1 MAQGRKRADGKASQM
16 KGTGYEYFQSNLH
29 GGAASMTSQ
38 TGFVFEP
45 ESVADVAGRTV
56 GNFALP
62 IAVLGATFL
71 LIGYMPELP
80 DFLSV
85 LRVYGPYFTLGVGLL
100 VSLAFKRSRALFAVL
115 SLLLAYAGFRMF
127 LGDGE
132 GGGFVGRTVYAALCI
147 FVPFNLALLCVMRER
162 GALNP
167 YGARRLSLLVAEM
180 GLTAAIVLG
189 DHQAFTESLYRPLI
203 AGSAAAA
210 SPIPQLGVATMAVA
224 LSVAFICAV
233 VRGSVIEAAFAVAVA
248 AFAASCDGVMTSDV
262 FAWLTTAGVIV
273 AVAVVQDS
281 YRLAF
286 RDELTGLPARR
297 VLNERLMGLEGNY
310 TIAMLDVDH
319 FKAFNDTWGHDVGDQ
334 VLKLVASRLRRVG
347 GGGKAYRY
355 GGEEFTIVFPGKRLL
370 EVLTRAE
377 ALRKDIEAY
386 EMQIRAADHPRSAHA
401 ATVRSA
407 VDAAPILISVRV
419 SIGVAE
425 KNDRL
430 ATPDAVIKA
439 ADRALYRAKSAG
451 RNRVGR

>member
-1 MAQGRKRADGKASQM
+1 LDQASVSDVVGRA
-16 KGTGYEYFQSNLH
+16 
-29 GGAASMTSQ
+29 
-38 TGFVFEP
+38 
-45 ESVADVAGRTV
+45 V

-80 DFLSV
+80 DFFYV

-127 LGDGE
+127 LGSGADG
-132 GGGFVGRTVYAALCI
+132 FAAKTVYAALCI
-147 FVPFNLALLCVMRER
+147 FVPFNLALLSVVRER

-167 YGARRLSLLVAEM
+167 YGARRLGLLVAEM
-180 GLTAAIVLG
+180 GITAAIVLG
-189 DHQAFTESLYRPLI
+189 DHQAFTESLYRPLF
-203 AGSAAAA
+203 ADAAAAA

-224 LSVAFICAV
+224 LSVAVICAV

-248 AFAASCDGVMTSDV
+248 AFAASCDGVITSDV

-273 AVAVVQDS
+273 TAAVLQDS

-286 RDELTGLPARR
+286 RDELTGLPGRR

-319 FKAFNDTWGHDVGDQ
+319 FKEFNDTWGHDVGDQ
-334 VLKLVASRLRRVG
+334 VLKLVASRLRCVG

-355 GGEEFTIVFPGKRLL
+355 GGEEFTIVFPGKRVL

-386 EMQIRAADHPRSAHA
+386 EMQIRAADHPGSAQA
-401 ATVRSA
+401 GKVRNA
-407 VDAAPILISVRV
+407 GDAAPILISVRV

-425 KNDRL
+425 KNDRR

-439 ADRALYRAKSAG
+439 ADEALYRAKSAG
-451 RNRVGR
+451 RNRVSR

>member
-1 MAQGRKRADGKASQM
+1 MI
-16 KGTGYEYFQSNLH
+16 TH
-29 GGAASMTSQ
+29 
-38 TGFVFEP
+38 TGFVLEQA
-45 ESVADVAGRTV
+45 SVSDVVGRTV

-71 LIGYMPELP
+71 MVGYMPELP
-80 DFLSV
+80 DFFSV

-127 LGDGE
+127 LDG
-132 GGGFVGRTVYAALCI
+132 GADGFAAKTVYAALCI
-147 FVPFNLALLCVMRER
+147 FVPFNLALLSVVRER

-167 YGARRLSLLVAEM
+167 YGARRLGLLVAEM
-180 GLTAAIVLG
+180 GITAAIVLG
-189 DHQAFTESLYRPLI
+189 DHQAFTESLYQPI
-203 AGSAAAA
+203 FADAAATA

-224 LSVAFICAV
+224 LSVAVVCAV

-248 AFAASCDGVMTSDV
+248 AFAASCDGVITSDV

-273 AVAVVQDS
+273 TAAVLQDS

-286 RDELTGLPARR
+286 RDELTGLPGRR

-310 TIAMLDVDH
+310 TIAMLDVDQ

-370 EVLTRAE
+370 EVLARAE

-386 EMQIRAADHPRSAHA
+386 EMQIRAADHPRVGQPG
-401 ATVRSA
+401 TVRNA
-407 VDAAPILISVRV
+407 GDAAPILVSVRV

-425 KNDRL
+425 KKDRL

-439 ADRALYRAKSAG
+439 ADEALYRAKSAG
-451 RNRVGR
+451 RNRVSR

>member
-1 MAQGRKRADGKASQM
+1 
-16 KGTGYEYFQSNLH
+16 
-29 GGAASMTSQ
+29 MTSH
-38 TGFVFEP
+38 TGFVLEQA
-45 ESVADVAGRTV
+45 SVSDVVGRTV

-62 IAVLGATFL
+62 LAVLGATFL
-71 LIGYMPELP
+71 LVGYMPELP
-80 DFLSV
+80 DFFSV

-115 SLLLAYAGFRMF
+115 SLLLAYAGFRIF
-127 LGDGE
+127 LSDG
-132 GGGFVGRTVYAALCI
+132 GTDGFVAKTVYAALCI
-147 FVPFNLALLCVMRER
+147 FVPFNLALLSVVRER

-167 YGARRLSLLVAEM
+167 YGARRLGLLVVEM
-180 GLTAAIVLG
+180 GITAALVLG
-189 DHQAFTESLYRPLI
+189 DHQAVTESLYRPLF
-203 AGSAAAA
+203 ANAAATA

-224 LSVAFICAV
+224 LSVAVICAV

-248 AFAASCDGVMTSDV
+248 AFAASCDGVITSDV

-273 AVAVVQDS
+273 TAAVLQDS
-281 YRLAF
+281 YRLAY
-286 RDELTGLPARR
+286 RDELTGLPGRR

-310 TIAMLDVDH
+310 TIAMLDVDQ

-355 GGEEFTIVFPGKRLL
+355 GGEEFTIVFPGKRVL
-370 EVLTRAE
+370 EVLARAE

-386 EMQIRAADHPRSAHA
+386 KMQIRTADHPRVGQPG
-401 ATVRSA
+401 TVRNA
-407 VDAAPILISVRV
+407 GDAAPILVSVRV

-439 ADRALYRAKSAG
+439 ADEALYRAKSAG
-451 RNRVGR
+451 RNRVSR